1 MCCLIWFES
10 QRRTTVPGKENF
22 CRRWEASVTKCGII
36 REDDREKKGSKIGHE
51 SKWNGKITVIEGIRH
66 EVAPYALSTG
76 ITKTHSRSRAIAPSN
91 YSSLKCTSGAVDQK
105 SRVHY
110 GDRREIFRA
119 ESSLRIRLFASTV
132 SSNAAV
138 HQPHHGEQSARY

>member
-1 MCCLIWFES
+1 MGS
-10 QRRTTVPGKENF
+10 
-22 CRRWEASVTKCGII
+22 KCNKVRGIT

-51 SKWNGKITVIEGIRH
+51 SKWNGKITVIEGIRD

-76 ITKTHSRSRAIAPSN
+76 ITKTHSRSRTIIAPSN
-91 YSSLKCTSGAVDQK
+91 YSSLKCTSGAVDQQ

-119 ESSLRIRLFASTV
+119 ESSLRIRLFASIV